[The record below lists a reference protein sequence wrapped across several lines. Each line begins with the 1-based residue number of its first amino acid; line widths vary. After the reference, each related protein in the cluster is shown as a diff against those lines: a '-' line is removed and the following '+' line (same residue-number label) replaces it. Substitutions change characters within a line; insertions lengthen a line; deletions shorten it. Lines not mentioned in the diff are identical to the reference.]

1 MGALAASLVDS
12 AYHCNPDNRDC
23 SCADFSYKEC
33 QAPVSNDNIHVL
45 DLAECIFQC
54 DLFHSLEPVIG
65 LGLTKQEVRM
75 KTAICMDLETSPCLI
90 TCPAVISGAGPQGTS
105 TRLVTSIQPSRTWQT
120 TSAIVNHFALGDAH
134 LAMMTNVARS
144 MKQSVRWK
152 MKVPT
157 TPPQLELRTAATC
170 CAHRLEPTPMKS
182 PTSFGANERNSVSA
196 ILLEKD
202 SAITLS
208 WSGE

>member
-1 MGALAASLVDS
+1 VT
-12 AYHCNPDNRDC
+12 
-23 SCADFSYKEC
+23 FS
-33 QAPVSNDNIHVL
+33 IL
-45 DLAECIFQC
+45 LG
-54 DLFHSLEPVIG
+54 PVIG
-65 LGLTKQEVRM
+65 LGLTRQEVRM

-105 TRLVTSIQPSRTWQT
+105 TRLVTSTQPSRALRTP
-120 TSAIVNHFALGDAH
+120 SARMKDIALGDAH
-134 LAMMTNVARS
+134 LARMTSVARS
-144 MKQSVRWK
+144 TKQSVRWK
-152 MKVPT
+152 MKAPT
-157 TPPQLELRTAATC
+157 TPPPLELRTAATC